1 VIHAVTY
8 NQRAG
13 QHQRPADRNRTASA
27 AVARVWAQ
35 SCAVARSNVAR
46 FANDDG
52 GSTGGALLSRE
63 QAVKLPAQELRQGF
77 LAQLQ
82 VFLRRV

>member
-1 VIHAVTY
+1 MGTELCCGPI
-8 NQRAG
+8 Q
-13 QHQRPADRNRTASA
+13 
-27 AVARVWAQ
+27 
-35 SCAVARSNVAR
+35 AR
-46 FANDDG
+46 FANDNG